1 MSARIVTGLAIA
13 LTPAWLAAQGDTM
26 RPFQYEVT
34 GGWAM
39 TSIDTSPD
47 IDIDQFRATGTYHLK
62 PVALASGPWN
72 EAAFLE
78 HSTEIS
84 VLAEYQ
90 TFDIGSFSAD
100 GFVAGAGFR
109 YAEKD
114 KPIAAEFA
122 FSVGSLDGDSGIDID
137 VSTIEAR
144 VGYWLRPN
152 AILGVDFSRQ
162 KTDGASLLDV
172 EELRFGVF
180 GKIVHDLGEGRAIN
194 GEACIG
200 IDSIDDSVSTDQNV
214 EFQGSVDFYFTPRY
228 SAGALIGLSSGDADS
243 QEGTTLGV
251 RGSAWVSPQ
260 LAVDAEYQTFQASN
274 NTGNDSDT
282 FLIELTLRF

>member
-1 MSARIVTGLAIA
+1 MSARIVTCLAIA
-13 LTPAWLAAQGDTM
+13 VTPAWLAAQGDTM

-39 TSIDTSPD
+39 TTMDTSPD
-47 IDIDQFRATGTYHLK
+47 IDINQYQVSGTYHLK

-78 HSTEIS
+78 HSTDVS
-84 VLAEYQ
+84 VRAEYQ
-90 TFDIGSFSAD
+90 TFEVGSFSAE

-122 FSVGSLDGDSGIDID
+122 FSLGSLDGDSGIDID

-152 AILGVDFSRQ
+152 AILGVDFSRTE
-162 KTDGASLLDV
+162 TDASSLLDV
-172 EELRFGVF
+172 EELRFGIF

-194 GEACIG
+194 GEARIG
-200 IDSIDDSVSTDQNV
+200 MDSIDDSVSTDENI
-214 EFQGSVDFYFTPRY
+214 EFAGSADFYFTPRY
-228 SAGALIGLSSGDADS
+228 SAGALIAVSSGDSDAR
-243 QEGTTLGV
+243 EGTTLGV
-251 RGSAWVSPQ
+251 RGSAWVTPQ
-260 LAVDAEYQTFQASN
+260 LAVDARYATFQASN